1 MRHNKPYR
9 YFMHL
14 VVWMA
19 LVLLYAYPSLRISFN
34 SSFGLKRVLV
44 QDILYGFINFQLFFL
59 LVFVWL
65 PKPVVQRRYGQVI
78 IRSILAV
85 CGFAVIKYAVGYFLF
100 PDQVLIRMYSMIGKP
115 HVYYSFPMYF
125 LMATKTGL
133 GVALLAYSYRL
144 LLQRQQTG
152 PQDRLLASAAEAARA
167 RYIRMQENSRLLLHN
182 LQQLTPILEDERK
195 RDQEGVKAILLL
207 SDLLRYMLYDKAL
220 EKDTVSLPK
229 ELLNFERYVE
239 LRTLCNNHQ
248 PLELVI
254 TGDTQQGTLA
264 ALQLQQT
271 TEAVLQQFHNN
282 SGPVAIRVQVRQD
295 VVMLSVQPDRAR
307 EQHYQF
313 KLYPDHV

>member
-19 LVLLYAYPSLRISFN
+19 LVLLYAYPSLRISIH
-34 SSFGLKRVLV
+34 SVFGLKRVLV

-65 PKPVVQRRYGQVI
+65 PKPVAQRQYAQVVV
-78 IRSILAV
+78 RSILAV

-100 PDQVLIRMYSMIGKP
+100 PDQVLVRMYSLIGKANI
-115 HVYYSFPMYF
+115 YYSFPIYF

-167 RYIRMQENSRLLLHN
+167 RYIRMQENSRLLLQN
-182 LQQLTPILEDERK
+182 LQQLTPILEDEHK

-239 LRTLCNNHQ
+239 LRTLCNNDQ

-271 TEAVLQQFHNN
+271 TEAALQECPHNT
-282 SGPVAIRVQVRQD
+282 GPVAIRVQVRQD
-295 VVMLSVQPDRAR
+295 VVTLSVQPVHAR

>member
-9 YFMHL
+9 YFTHL

-19 LVLLYAYPSLRISFN
+19 LVLLYAYPSLKIN
-34 SSFGLKRVLV
+34 IYSSLGLKRVLA

-59 LVFVWL
+59 LAFVWL
-65 PKPVVQRRYGQVI
+65 PAPVQQRQHKQVI
-78 IRSILAV
+78 VRSILAIS
-85 CGFAVIKYAVGYFLF
+85 GFAIIKYAIGYFLF
-100 PDQVLIRMYSMIGKP
+100 PEQILIRMYSMIGKP
-115 HVYYSFPMYF
+115 HLYYSFPNYF
-125 LMATKTGL
+125 LMATKTGM

-152 PQDRLLASAAEAARA
+152 PQDRLLASTAEAARA

-239 LRTLCNNHQ
+239 LRTLCNNDQ
-248 PLELVI
+248 PLELII

-271 TEAVLQQFHNN
+271 TEAALQQLDTS

-295 VVMLSVQPDRAR
+295 VVTLSVQSDDAR

>member
-1 MRHNKPYR
+1 MRNDKPYR
-9 YFMHL
+9 YFTHL
-14 VVWMA
+14 LVWMA
-19 LVLLYAYPSLRISFN
+19 LVLLYAYPTLKISIH

-59 LVFVWL
+59 LAFVWL
-65 PKPVVQRRYGQVI
+65 PAPVAQRQYKQVLV
-78 IRSILAV
+78 RSLLAV
-85 CGFAVIKYAVGYFLF
+85 FGFAVIKYALGCLF
-100 PDQVLIRMYSMIGKP
+100 PDQILLRMYSMVGKP
-115 HVYYSFPMYF
+115 HLYFSFPNYF

-167 RYIRMQENSRLLLHN
+167 RFLRMQENSRLLLQN

-220 EKDTVSLPK
+220 EKDTVSLSR
-229 ELLNFERYVE
+229 ELLHFERYVE
-239 LRTLCNNHQ
+239 LRTLCHHDQ
-248 PLELVI
+248 PLTLVI
-254 TGDTQQGTLA
+254 TGETRQGTLA

-271 TEAVLQQFHNN
+271 TEAVLQQLPAGNE
-282 SGPVAIRVQVRQD
+282 PVAICVKAREDIVT
-295 VVMLSVQPDRAR
+295 LSIG

-313 KLYPDHV
+313 KRYPDHD